1 MIQNTQ
7 LIFTKLNALSDNLK
21 GQLRKKGFIIPIKKS
36 DGSIQISSYKIVKTE
51 NLFAVLDRYDNI
63 IVKNINLPQSAILI
77 ANDLGLKKSS
87 FQQILEKD
95 CRYGQCSFDKLNLK
109 LVISKTKDHDRK
121 EILREKIVT
130 SNLLKEKYKQEIL
143 EGFINL
149 LKIT

>member
-36 DGSIQISSYKIVKTE
+36 DGSILISSYKIVKTE

-77 ANDLGLKKSS
+77 ANDLGLKKLS

-130 SNLLKEKYKQEIL
+130 SNLLKEKYKQEIH